1 MLRGNPRAQA
11 KFDVVEVKQVMIRMN
26 TNDRYESVP
35 HSGLINISDP
45 DARYRWAKA
54 FSVSEPVLM
63 KAVQIV
69 GTSIPELRNLFCPE
83 DSTRR

>member
-1 MLRGNPRAQA
+1 MNP
-11 KFDVVEVKQVMIRMN
+11 
-26 TNDRYESVP
+26 NDRCESVP
-35 HSGLINISDP
+35 RSGLINVSDP

-69 GTSIPELRNLFCPE
+69 GTSIPELRHLFCP
-83 DSTRR
+83 DDARRQ